1 MRSTYQPPPENTV
14 SPEYKQLLKAA
25 AKRKS
30 KILSLHAKGES
41 RNSIASK
48 AQCSPQYVNRVIK
61 KAAENAT
68 A

>member
-1 MRSTYQPPPENTV
+1 M